1 MKSSKVLNF
10 QDFLGLSTGRITEN
24 EKIQD
29 ILKDAI
35 GEVAP
40 LIPKTGGESGGLK
53 EPIIKSGKDL
63 QNMFWST
70 SMGKRFLEK
79 TDEDYRKQMS
89 EKGLLDSKYLSDEG
103 TGSRNAPSGNISKEK
118 ELQDMLDR
126 MGMGK
131 SGDIDF
137 GKLPDGGSYEFSEAK
152 EMDWSD
158 LSQLL
163 KKEGIKYPSDK
174 YTLVAL
180 RNNLVVKK
188 KMPNRFTDALF
199 LLGPDSNK
207 TVQFYPATTTPG
219 PAFMV
224 KSYRNL
230 MASRGNA
237 SGINPKGLAI
247 IQPGVYTYKLG
258 KHKGKEDALIQ
269 AEPVTVHRYTP
280 VDSESQAT
288 FKTFS
293 PGNEEKGEFGIN
305 IHQGADIDTVD
316 NISSGCLA
324 TQYKK
329 DMKEIIKKLKD
340 AGQNQIELVLLDLD
354 SIN

>member
-10 QDFLGLSTGRITEN
+10 QDFLGLSTDRITEN

-35 GEVAP
+35 SQVTSTIPGEGG
-40 LIPKTGGESGGLK
+40 KTGGSREAT
-53 EPIIKSGKDL
+53 IKSGSDL

-70 SMGKRFLEK
+70 KMGRKFLRG
-79 TDEDYRKQMS
+79 TDEDYREEMS
-89 EKGLLDSKYLSDEG
+89 SRGILDKKYIKNEEG
-103 TGSRNAPSGNISKEK
+103 TGAQDKSSGNSTKEK
-118 ELQDMLDR
+118 ELHNLFDR
-126 MGMGK
+126 LGLGK
-131 SGDIDF
+131 PEDIDF
-137 GKLPDGGSYEFSEAK
+137 KKLPDRGSYEFVEAK
-152 EMDWSD
+152 KMDWKK
-158 LSQLL
+158 LRQLL
-163 KKEGIKYPSDK
+163 KENKIKYQSDK

-180 RNNLVVKK
+180 RNRLDVKK

-199 LLGPDSNK
+199 LLGPETDK

-224 KSYRNL
+224 KSYRNFL
-230 MASRGNA
+230 ASRGDA
-237 SGINPKGLAI
+237 SGINPNGLAI
-247 IQPGVYTYKLG
+247 VQPGIYTYQLG

-269 AEPVTVHRYTP
+269 AEPVTVHRYKP
-280 VDSESQAT
+280 VDSPSQAT

-305 IHQGADIDTVD
+305 VHQGADIDTVD
-316 NISSGCLA
+316 NISSGCFA

-329 DMKEIIKKLKD
+329 DMKDLIKRLKD
-340 AGQNQIELVLLDLD
+340 AGQNQIELVLLELD
-354 SIN
+354 